1 MFIFDKLRFLGKND
15 FPDILVC
22 PVPAFD
28 TDNLKY
34 HGYHHSFDYFTGSY
48 NFADNIIGWNGR
60 YNWTN
65 VEDVRENVSLLKSK
79 DDCPTIKATF
89 LDGDEKIQHFL
100 KNNLIPNPFQIL
112 EMSIGSKWRRD

>member
-34 HGYHHSFDYFTGSY
+34 HGYDHSFDYFTGSY
-48 NFADNIIGWNGR
+48 NFVDNIIGWNGR

-100 KNNLIPNPFQIL
+100 KNNLIPNPF
-112 EMSIGSKWRRD
+112 